1 MDFDVGKI
9 FEGLKEYKLADI
21 AAERDVRVAES
32 NTRGSV
38 ALAQAKLFPAG
49 MVQGPGVSTPNNVP
63 GFPPA
68 KPDTSNPGPVNPN
81 KPFTL
86 SQTNIL
92 IGAGMLLL
100 GVILFGVLGRR

>member
-63 GFPPA
+63 GFPAA
-68 KPDTSNPGPVNPN
+68 KPDTSNPPPTSG

-86 SQTNIL
+86 SQNGII
-92 IGAGMLLL
+92 IGAVMLLL
-100 GVILFGVLGRR
+100 GVIIFGVMGRR